1 MFWKT
6 DITQDNFSVGEFL
19 QKKYIK
25 VWHSKNVVQ
34 WKPFPRGIPE
44 QKKADIIQK
53 LCPLMDPTRRQFWYN
68 LTTANVS
75 DLTTHDDL

>member
-6 DITQDNFSVGEFL
+6 DIRQDNFSVGEFL

-25 VWHSKNVVQ
+25 DWHRKNVVQ
-34 WKPFPRGIPE
+34 RKPCPRGIPE

-53 LCPLMDPTRRQFWYN
+53 LCPLMDPTRRQCWYN

-75 DLTTHDDL
+75 DLTIHDD